1 MNKEQIKIELKNLT
15 KAEEK
20 FISKNIAVKE
30 SKLQEK
36 IEKYVPET
44 LEKTLN
50 TAFYKAFGIIF
61 EKGTSFIEKTYNK
74 EKHEQDFKVNEY
86 SADLRN
92 NKGSLKKFG
101 RVALLNKTLNTTIS
115 AVEGVGMGMF
125 GMGIP
130 DIPVF
135 LSVIL
140 KSIYET
146 ALHFG
151 FGYETEEERMFVL
164 KIIETSLCH
173 EDDLIHGDMEINSW
187 ISSDGK
193 ELFSKSI
200 DEQIKKTSLVLSE
213 ELLYLKFIQGIPVAG
228 VIGGVSDVVYQKK
241 ITDYALLKYKRR
253 FLIKHLD
260 EDVII

>member
-1 MNKEQIKIELKNLT
+1 MDKEQIKSELKNLT

-20 FISKNIAVKE
+20 FISKNISVKE

-36 IEKYVPET
+36 ISKYVPAT

-50 TAFYKAFGIIF
+50 TAFYKAFGMIF

-92 NKGSLKKFG
+92 NKSSLKKFG
-101 RVALLNKTLNTTIS
+101 RVAFGSKTVNMAIS
-115 AVEGVGMGMF
+115 AVEGVGMGVF
-125 GMGIP
+125 GIGIP

-151 FGYETEEERMFVL
+151 FEYETEEERMFIL
-164 KIIETSLCH
+164 KLIEISLCH
-173 EDDLIHGDMEINSW
+173 EDDLIHGDMEINDW
-187 ISSDGK
+187 INSDGRVPFL
-193 ELFSKSI
+193 ESV

-241 ITDYALLKYKRR
+241 ITDYALLKYKKR

-260 EDVII
+260 EDVVI